1 MGWLVDWL
9 VGHAGVL
16 LNGVAM
22 GLLLFMMAV
31 GLTIVFGLLD
41 VLNLAHGALFLVG
54 AYIGYRVAGE
64 TTVGWGGFGLA
75 LLVAV
80 VVGALI
86 GVALMLMTAP
96 LVRRGHLDQALLTLG
111 LSLVISELLLEM
123 FGRND
128 HAVAVPK
135 GLADSVVIFGAQY
148 PVYRLGV
155 IVLGALVAAGVW
167 YALERT
173 SAGALIRATV
183 ADREMVEAVG
193 IDVRKV
199 TLVTFVL
206 SAVLAV
212 VAGVLSGPIKGAT
225 AGLGD
230 EVLLL
235 ALAVIVIGGMGS
247 VIGTL
252 VGSLLIGLV
261 QNLGAV
267 LLPQLS
273 SFLLFGAM
281 VLVIVFRPQGL
292 FPTVAAVGR

>member
-1 MGWLVDWL
+1 MP
-9 VGHAGVL
+9 VGSLL
-16 LNGVAM
+16 LNGIAS

-41 VLNLAHGALFLVG
+41 VLNLAHGAFFLSG
-54 AYIGYRVAGE
+54 AYLGYRFAGE
-64 TTVGWGGFGLA
+64 ATASWGSFTLA
-75 LLVAV
+75 LLAAI
-80 VVGALI
+80 VVGALM
-86 GVALMLMTAP
+86 GGALMLLTRP
-96 LVRRGHLDQALLTLG
+96 LVGRGHLDQALLTLG
-111 LSLVISELLLEM
+111 LSLVVTELLLEI

-128 HAVAVPK
+128 HAVAAPT
-135 GLADSVVIFGAQY
+135 GLDGSVEIFGGAY
-148 PVYRLGV
+148 PVYRLAV
-155 IVLGALVAAGVW
+155 IAVGAVVAIVVW

-183 ADREMVEAVG
+183 ADREMVEAIG

-199 TLVTFVL
+199 TTVTFML
-206 SAVLAV
+206 ASALAL

-225 AGLGD
+225 AGLGN
-230 EVLLL
+230 EILLL

-252 VGSLLIGLV
+252 IGSLLIGIV

-267 LLPQLS
+267 LLPQFS

-292 FPTVAAVGR
+292 FPTAAAVER

>member
-1 MGWLVDWL
+1 MSWLVDL
-9 VGHAGVL
+9 SGVL
-16 LNGVAM
+16 LNGVAA
-22 GLLLFMMAV
+22 GLLLFMTAV

-41 VLNLAHGALFLVG
+41 VLNLAHGAFFLTGSYV
-54 AYIGYRVAGE
+54 GYRIAGE
-64 TTVGWGGFGLA
+64 ATATWGGFGLS

-80 VVGALI
+80 ALGALM
-86 GVALMLMTAP
+86 GVALMLLCRP
-96 LVRRGHLDQALLTLG
+96 LVSRGHMDQALLTLG
-111 LSLVISELLLEM
+111 LALVVSELLLEV

-128 HAVAVPK
+128 HAMATPPALS
-135 GLADSVVIFGAQY
+135 GSVGIFGAQY

-155 IVLGALVAAGVW
+155 IVLGAVVAAAVW
-167 YALERT
+167 YTLERT

-193 IDVRKV
+193 VDVRKV
-199 TLVTFVL
+199 TLVTFVAA
-206 SAVLAV
+206 SVLAL
-212 VAGVLSGPIKGAT
+212 VAGVLSAPIKGAS

-230 EVLLL
+230 ETLLL

-247 VIGTL
+247 VVGTL
-252 VGSLLIGLV
+252 VGSLLIGVV

-267 LLPQLS
+267 LVPQLG

-292 FPTVAAVGR
+292 FPRLAAVQR